1 MARIDVLYNDDK
13 KEKFDS
19 HSIELKLYS
28 GTGLIDMPFSF
39 AYAYECSKEE
49 VFKELK
55 PLLLKNIDSLRSLA
69 DKMDEM
75 IKNIDNGNGVDYIE
89 VNGLGNEI
97 TKGHYPDE
105 ESTI

>member
-1 MARIDVLYNDDK
+1 M
-13 KEKFDS
+13 
-19 HSIELKLYS
+19 
-28 GTGLIDMPFSF
+28 
-39 AYAYECSKEE
+39 
-49 VFKELK
+49 K

-97 TKGHYPDE
+97 AKGHYPDE
-105 ESTI
+105 